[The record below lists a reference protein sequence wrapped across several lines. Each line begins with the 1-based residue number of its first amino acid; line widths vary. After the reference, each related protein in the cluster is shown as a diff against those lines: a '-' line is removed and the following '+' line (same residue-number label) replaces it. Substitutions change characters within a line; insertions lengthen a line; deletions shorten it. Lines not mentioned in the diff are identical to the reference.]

1 MEQSSLKSDKEQDKS
16 IVSLLGQLTD
26 FKSELSGLEEDKLE
40 EINIQKGDFTE
51 KYFNQKLKYQLKS
64 NEAFSSSID
73 VSEVHDDMILSLNY
87 ALVQE
92 PKDPKLNP
100 ETAVNII
107 KQIDLILKDENQIQI
122 DSLLPSVDGKELSE
136 FFNKIKDYS
145 FPSDNKID
153 INKKYTVI
161 AESTFSLHSQINIKV
176 NQLRKSYLLFSLI
189 HNLYLKY
196 PKYIQ
201 NYYKYFIKRY
211 IIKSKYEKK
220 DYVKDD
226 KLIDLSS
233 YGNYIFLIVSN
244 KALKSFH
251 EIKDSISKFQY
262 NVGELPEL
270 SFIKCFHYEKL
281 KEIEAK
287 KTFAEDKNSANS
299 KPKKDFFDRA
309 YKDMNYLINNINNSE
324 NYFAKLIYFD
334 TYLNLI
340 TPKCDI
346 MEKMLQIEKTM
357 NDKINKIEKR
367 NKKLCKLISK
377 IIPNF
382 SLSDLDKKQN
392 DDDDNDDD
400 KNAKKIKS
408 YDYK

>member
-26 FKSELSGLEEDKLE
+26 FESELSGLEEDKLE

-87 ALVQE
+87 ALVHE
-92 PKDPKLNP
+92 PKDPQLDP

-145 FPSDNKID
+145 YPSDNKID

-251 EIKDSISKFQY
+251 EINDSISKSQY

-270 SFIKCFHYEKL
+270 SFIKCFDYEKL

-309 YKDMNYLINNINNSE
+309 YKDMNYLINNINKSE

-340 TPKCDI
+340 TTKCDI

-382 SLSDLDKKQN
+382 SLSDLDKNQN
-392 DDDDNDDD
+392 DDDDKDD
-400 KNAKKIKS
+400 NM
-408 YDYK
+408 

>member
-92 PKDPKLNP
+92 PKDPQLDP

-251 EIKDSISKFQY
+251 EIKDSISKSQY

-270 SFIKCFHYEKL
+270 SFIKCFDYEKL

-287 KTFAEDKNSANS
+287 KTFAEDKNSANP

-324 NYFAKLIYFD
+324 NYFAKLIYLD

-340 TPKCDI
+340 TPKCEI
-346 MEKMLQIEKTM
+346 MEKMEKLFQIQKTM

-367 NKKLCKLISK
+367 NEKLFKIISK
-377 IIPNF
+377 VIPDF
-382 SLSDLDKKQN
+382 SLSDLDDNQ
-392 DDDDNDDD
+392 NDDD

>member
-145 FPSDNKID
+145 YPSDNKID

-251 EIKDSISKFQY
+251 EIKDSISKSQY
-262 NVGELPEL
+262 NEGKLPEL
-270 SFIKCFHYEKL
+270 SFIKCFDYEKL

-309 YKDMNYLINNINNSE
+309 YKDMNYLINNINKSE

-382 SLSDLDKKQN
+382 SLSDLDKNQN
-392 DDDDNDDD
+392 DDKDDKDDKDDNM
-400 KNAKKIKS
+400 
-408 YDYK
+408 

>member
-26 FKSELSGLEEDKLE
+26 FESELSGLEEDKLE

-251 EIKDSISKFQY
+251 EIKDSISKSQY

-270 SFIKCFHYEKL
+270 SFIKCFDYEKL

-309 YKDMNYLINNINNSE
+309 YKDMNYLINNINKSE

-367 NKKLCKLISK
+367 NKKLYKLISK

>member
-1 MEQSSLKSDKEQDKS
+1 
-16 IVSLLGQLTD
+16 
-26 FKSELSGLEEDKLE
+26 
-40 EINIQKGDFTE
+40 
-51 KYFNQKLKYQLKS
+51 
-64 NEAFSSSID
+64 
-73 VSEVHDDMILSLNY
+73 MILSLNY

-107 KQIDLILKDENQIQI
+107 KQIDLTLKDENQIQI

-145 FPSDNKID
+145 YPSDNKID

-244 KALKSFH
+244 KTLKSFH
-251 EIKDSISKFQY
+251 EIKDSISKSQY

-287 KTFAEDKNSANS
+287 KTFAEDKNSANP

-309 YKDMNYLINNINNSE
+309 YKDMIYLINNINKSE

-346 MEKMLQIEKTM
+346 MEKILQIEKTM

-382 SLSDLDKKQN
+382 SLSDLDKNQN
-392 DDDDNDDD
+392 DDDNM
-400 KNAKKIKS
+400 
-408 YDYK
+408 